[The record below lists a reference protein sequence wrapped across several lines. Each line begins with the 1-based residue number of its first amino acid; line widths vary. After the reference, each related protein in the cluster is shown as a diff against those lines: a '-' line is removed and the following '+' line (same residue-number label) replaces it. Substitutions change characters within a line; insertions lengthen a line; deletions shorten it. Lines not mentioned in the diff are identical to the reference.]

1 MCDLC
6 ICNSGKLFSKCC
18 DRFLNQQEIAKS
30 PERLMRSRYSA
41 YALGG
46 YGEYLL
52 QTWLTDDVMR
62 LDAGELSVK
71 SVDWVSLD
79 VLDKWQKGDE
89 GFVEFKA
96 CFLQGDEKVA
106 YHEKSLFK
114 RANGKWLY
122 AGVLA

>member
-1 MCDLC
+1 
-6 ICNSGKLFSKCC
+6 
-18 DRFLNQQEIAKS
+18 
-30 PERLMRSRYSA
+30 MRSRYSA